1 MWVEDCG
8 SASVLQL
15 RLAKISCCSS
25 AVALSFSA
33 FGPDDWT
40 LQLSRVG
47 RFGELAARARRSF
60 SPPLLLRG
68 APAAAGGSLAASSPP
83 PGTRDP
89 GPWWF
94 FCEDPT
100 LRCADVQF
108 GCFVS
113 SLDVQL
119 IAVSRGGRSGDV
131 SPSAMVPQPVGFP
144 LLIEESNPVR
154 FEVMVG
160 GFVLTAVVLLLWLF
174 CSFSVALVLFFG
186 I

>member
-1 MWVEDCG
+1 MFARIPLGVCGVRSRRLWGERRSGLWVEDCG

-25 AVALSFSA
+25 AVGLSFSA

-68 APAAAGGSLAASSPP
+68 APAAAGGSLAAPSPP
-83 PGTRDP
+83 PGTRGP

-94 FCEDPT
+94 FCADPT

-108 GCFVS
+108 GCFLS
-113 SLDVQL
+113 SLDVEL
-119 IAVSRGGRSGDV
+119 IAVSRSETRGRLSVRRG
-131 SPSAMVPQPVGFP
+131 SPARRLPS
-144 LLIEESNPVR
+144 LDWRI
-154 FEVMVG
+154 
-160 GFVLTAVVLLLWLF
+160 
-174 CSFSVALVLFFG
+174 
-186 I
+186 